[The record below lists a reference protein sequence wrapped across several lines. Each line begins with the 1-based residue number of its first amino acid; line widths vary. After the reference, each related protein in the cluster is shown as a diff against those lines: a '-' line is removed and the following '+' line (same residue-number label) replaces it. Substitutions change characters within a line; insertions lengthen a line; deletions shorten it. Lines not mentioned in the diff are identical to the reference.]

1 MTLQKHR
8 GAFKKMSKFLLFL
21 PSFPQNESLESCLFF
36 RYTAVNQSFIL
47 ENSPSNWRFSGLLS
61 FWSEKT
67 DSQEG

>member
-8 GAFKKMSKFLLFL
+8 GALKKMPKFLLFL
-21 PSFPQNESLESCLFF
+21 LSFLQNESLESCLFF

-47 ENSPSNWRFSGLLS
+47 ENCLSDWRISGLL
-61 FWSEKT
+61 FFRSEKT